1 MQTPP
6 LDSPDE
12 RLQAW
17 SDTRRLTG
25 LGVASLVLALVLF
38 LLWAAL
44 APLDE
49 GVPAAG
55 LVSVDTKRKPVQHLQ
70 GGIIKSV
77 HVHEGEL
84 VEQGQVLLTL
94 EPASTMAGLETVRQH
109 YLALR
114 ATESR
119 LLAEL
124 LERPSISWHPDL
136 LAMKQDPMAEEH
148 MGVQQRLLLTRR
160 SVLAATISAMEESLA
175 GQQALLQGAQRSLV
189 NRRKQQYL
197 LQQELDGIRD
207 LVKDGYAPRNRE
219 LELDRQAAEI
229 ASAIVELESNAQRLT
244 SGVAEVRQR
253 IYLTKQE
260 SRKELETQLAEVR
273 REVQAD
279 AEKLTAVRQDM
290 DRTEIRSP
298 VKGQVIGLNVQAAG
312 AVITTGQ
319 KLMDIVPT
327 GAALVIEARVP
338 PQVIDRLR
346 LGQHCDVRF
355 SAFAHSP
362 QLVVEGK
369 VDSVSNDLLSDP
381 DTRQPYYLVRVS
393 LTDKGRK
400 ALGQRQLQPGMMTE
414 VVIRTGERSLLTYLA
429 YPLVRRLAQ
438 SMKEE

>member
-1 MQTPP
+1 MQISHLAP
-6 LDSPDE
+6 PDE

-17 SDTRRLTG
+17 SDTRHLTG
-25 LGVASLVLALVLF
+25 LGLVSLLAALALF

-55 LVSVDTKRKPVQHLQ
+55 VVSVDTKRKPVQHLQ

-77 HVHEGEL
+77 HVKEGDL
-84 VEQGQVLLTL
+84 VEQGQTLLTL

-124 LERPSISWHPDL
+124 LERPTISWHSDL

-148 MGVQQRLLLTRR
+148 MAVQQRLLTSRRAVLTAN
-160 SVLAATISAMEESLA
+160 LTALEENLA
-175 GQQALLQGAQRSLV
+175 GQQALLLGAQRSLV
-189 NRRKQQYL
+189 NRRKQQAL
-197 LQQELDGIRD
+197 LQEELDGIRD
-207 LVKDGYAPRNRE
+207 LVKNGYAPRNRE
-219 LELDRQAAEI
+219 LELDRQAADI
-229 ASAIVELESNAQRLT
+229 ASTIVELESNAQRLNK
-244 SGVAEVRQR
+244 SISEVRQR
-253 IYLTKQE
+253 VLLTKQE
-260 SRKELETQLAEVR
+260 YRKEVETQLAEVR

-279 AEKLTAVRQDM
+279 AEKLTAVKQDM
-290 DRTEIRSP
+290 ERTEIRSP
-298 VKGQVIGLNVQAAG
+298 AKGQVLGLSVQAAG

-319 KLMDIVPT
+319 KLMDIVPA
-327 GAALVIEARVP
+327 GAALIIEARVP

-346 LGQHCDVRF
+346 LGQHCDIRF

-381 DTRQPYYLVRVS
+381 DTRQPYYLARVN
-393 LTDKGRK
+393 LTEKGLRS
-400 ALGQRQLQPGMMTE
+400 LGQRQLQPGMMTE